1 MSKTLITLDGPSGV
15 GKTTIGKRLAS
26 ELNLEFFSSGLLYRV
41 IALHIEKT
49 NTFNLNE
56 FEIVSNEPVVC
67 KVDGNVYEE
76 ESLYTPQINIKS
88 SEIAQ
93 LSEIRMIV
101 SNVLQF
107 IYDNSNAGLVVEGRD
122 MGSVVFKN
130 AELKIYLDASEV
142 TRSKRRI
149 AQSGNKESVEALRA
163 RDSRDINRKISPL
176 IIPADAIVI
185 NNENKSIDEVINI
198 IIENLKL
205 Q

>member
-26 ELNLEFFSSGLLYRV
+26 ELNLDFFSSGLLYRV
-41 IALHIEKT
+41 IALHNEKT
-49 NTFNLNE
+49 NSFNLNE
-56 FEIVSNEPVVC
+56 LEIVSNDPAVF

-76 ESLYTPQINIKS
+76 KNLYTPQINTKS

-93 LSEIRMIV
+93 LSEIRVVV

-107 IYDNSNAGLVVEGRD
+107 LFNNSTAGFVVEGRD

-130 AELKIYLDASEV
+130 ADLKIYLDASEV
-142 TRSKRRI
+142 TRSERRI
-149 AQSGNKESVEALRA
+149 AQSGNKETVEDLRA
-163 RDSRDINRKISPL
+163 RDSRDINRNNSPL
-176 IIPADAIVI
+176 IIPDDAIVI
-185 NNENKSIDEVINI
+185 NNENKSIDEVIKI
-198 IIENLKL
+198 IKENLKL

>member
-15 GKTTIGKRLAS
+15 GKTTIGKRLAK

-49 NTFNLNE
+49 NSFNLNE
-56 FEIVSNEPVVC
+56 FEIISNDPVVC
-67 KVDGNVYEE
+67 KVDGNVYDEE
-76 ESLYTPQINIKS
+76 NLYTPLINTKS

-93 LSEIRMIV
+93 LSEIRIVV

-107 IYDNSNAGLVVEGRD
+107 LFNNLNTGLVVEGRD
-122 MGSVVFKN
+122 MGSVVFKE
-130 AELKIYLDASEV
+130 ADLKIYLDASEV
-142 TRSKRRI
+142 IRSERRL
-149 AQSGNKESVEALRA
+149 AQSGNKESVDDLRA

-176 IIPADAIVI
+176 VIADDAIVI

-198 IIENLKL
+198 IKENLKL
-205 Q
+205 L